1 MGKRYRKM
9 QRKANGKIREIKDEQ
24 VILEIPLPVA
34 DVLSGIPEA
43 VEGLSQ
49 EVGLMLVGAVIKSKC
64 VTIAGQK
71 DIKNPMRTANWW
83 GSQLG
88 PIYYDG
94 QKVLI
99 DRPRLRSKDNLEVE
113 LNTYRAFQSPK
124 RMRQS
129 VARQDNIRPVFV
141 SPGRRIDLKN
151 SIEIILNCI
160 TKYRI
165 PEPLRMADFISK
177 KVKQRFLY

>member
-1 MGKRYRKM
+1 
-9 QRKANGKIREIKDEQ
+9 
-24 VILEIPLPVA
+24 
-34 DVLSGIPEA
+34 
-43 VEGLSQ
+43 
-49 EVGLMLVGAVIKSKC
+49 
-64 VTIAGQK
+64 
-71 DIKNPMRTANWW
+71 
-83 GSQLG
+83 
-88 PIYYDG
+88 
-94 QKVLI
+94 
-99 DRPRLRSKDNLEVE
+99 
-113 LNTYRAFQSPK
+113 
-124 RMRQS
+124 MRQS